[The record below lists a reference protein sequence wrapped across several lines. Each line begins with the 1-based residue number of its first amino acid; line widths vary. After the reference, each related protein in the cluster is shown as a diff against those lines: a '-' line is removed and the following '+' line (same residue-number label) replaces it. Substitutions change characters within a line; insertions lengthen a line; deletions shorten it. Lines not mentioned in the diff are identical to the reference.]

1 MDKHLAELMT
11 AVARVEE
18 GIGRLDE
25 KFDYLKG
32 VSKRVQSLEL
42 TRARQRGGV
51 AVVSAL
57 GAVAAYFGFGD

>member
-1 MDKHLAELMT
+1 METEVAELMT

-18 GIGRLDE
+18 GIGRLNE
-25 KFDYLKG
+25 KLDDFKG

-42 TRARQRGGV
+42 TRARQRGGA

-57 GAVAAYFGFGD
+57 GAVVAYFSFRN